1 MERGRSRAA
10 GRGDALDGG
19 PRAGD
24 LRRAPAERALGRPAS
39 AGRDRPRAGGEPRHP
54 AHGRALRRPRP
65 ADPPP
70 PPGLVPGAAQ
80 ISRDQRGVR
89 HARHGRS
96 PPAGRSDRRDGS
108 RPARSARYA
117 PRAADGAGH
126 RLRCAADGDTSSSGG
141 AGRGIDR
148 GSRPVVSEQL
158 ALLPGYLTAHLQ
170 LTLVALG
177 LGAAL
182 SIPAGVALT
191 RWKRLEPVVL
201 GVASVIQTIPSLA
214 LLAVMVPTI
223 AAASAITARAFGIE
237 LRSIGY
243 LPAVIGL
250 TLYSVLPMLRN
261 TVTGIAGVDPAVREA
276 ARAVGMTDGQQLVRV
291 EIPLALPVIIA
302 GIRTATVWVVGI
314 ATLSTPVG
322 APSLGN
328 YIFTGLQTRNFTAV
342 LTGCVA
348 AAVLA
353 LVLDGIVLA
362 YETGVRDR
370 KRPRLVVASV
380 LLAAVVA
387 YTGASFGFGRADPAD
402 RPLVIGAKTFTE
414 QYILSEL
421 IGLQIT
427 RETGLPTRTL
437 QSLGSTVAFDALVS
451 GELDLY
457 VDYSGT
463 IWATIMGRTSLPRDR
478 ETVVEQVGSYLATHH
493 GVTVAA
499 RLGFENTY
507 ALGMRQDRARA
518 LGIRTITDLAP
529 HAPGLEIAGDYEFFG
544 RPEWK
549 AVRDTYGLRF
559 RLRREMDSSLM
570 YQAVKQAEVDVISA
584 FSTDGRIAAFDLQLL
599 EDDRKVIPPY
609 DAIVLIRAAT
619 AREHPEVL
627 RALSALDRSIDERQM
642 QRLNLS
648 VDRGGK
654 IPREVAREF
663 LERMPETARR
673 AGET

>member
-1 MERGRSRAA
+1 M
-10 GRGDALDGG
+10 
-19 PRAGD
+19 
-24 LRRAPAERALGRPAS
+24 
-39 AGRDRPRAGGEPRHP
+39 
-54 AHGRALRRPRP
+54 
-65 ADPPP
+65 
-70 PPGLVPGAAQ
+70 
-80 ISRDQRGVR
+80 
-89 HARHGRS
+89 
-96 PPAGRSDRRDGS
+96 
-108 RPARSARYA
+108 
-117 PRAADGAGH
+117 
-126 RLRCAADGDTSSSGG
+126 
-141 AGRGIDR
+141 
-148 GSRPVVSEQL
+148 SEQL

-177 LGAAL
+177 LGAAF
-182 SIPAGVALT
+182 SIPLGLALT
-191 RWKRLEPVVL
+191 RWKRLEPAVL

-214 LLAVMVPTI
+214 LLAVMVPTL
-223 AAASAITARAFGIE
+223 AALSALTASAFGIE

-250 TLYSVLPMLRN
+250 TLYSILPMLRN

-276 ARAVGMTDGQQLVRV
+276 ARAVGMTDRQQLLRV

-353 LVLDGIVLA
+353 LLLDGIVRA

-370 KRPRLVVASV
+370 ERPRLVVASV
-380 LLAAVVA
+380 LLTAVVV
-387 YTGASFGFGRADPAD
+387 YTGASFAFGRADSAQ
-402 RPLVIGAKTFTE
+402 RPLLIGAKTFTE

-421 IGLQIT
+421 LGLQIT
-427 RETGLPTRTL
+427 RETGLPTRTV
-437 QSLGSTVAFDALVS
+437 QSLGSTVAFDALVI

-463 IWATIMGRTSLPRDR
+463 IWATIMQRTSLPDDR
-478 ETVVEQVGSYLATHH
+478 EAVVKQVRSYLEAEH

-507 ALGMRQDRARA
+507 ALGMRRDRARE
-518 LGIRTITDLAP
+518 LGIHSITGLAL
-529 HAPGLEIAGDYEFFG
+529 HAPSLEIAGDYEFFG

-549 AVRDTYGLRF
+549 ALRNTYGLRF
-559 RLRREMDSSLM
+559 RQRREMDSSLM
-570 YQAVKQAEVDVISA
+570 YQAAKQAEVDVISA

-599 EDDRKVIPPY
+599 EDDRQVIPPY
-609 DAIVLIRAAT
+609 DAIVLVSAAV
-619 AREHPEVL
+619 AREFPDVL
-627 RALSALDRSIDERQM
+627 RALAALDRSIDEREM

-648 VDRGGK
+648 VDRAGK
-654 IPREVAREF
+654 TPREVAAEF
-663 LERMPETARR
+663 LARR
-673 AGET
+673 SEGGAAHPPDATPEGSS